1 MYLLNLTTCPATTC
15 YLQQSCITQEQP
27 ISGLCSLKI
36 SPSCCWLSSS
46 ILVSYQNTKHTVCGS
61 PARATD
67 SRGKKSSGG
76 GVHDSGG
83 CPRGR
88 LLVRVY
94 GYTVGYCCRWPAASV
109 PATPLNVR
117 NHHRLLRC
125 RTYRT
130 LCPSC
135 APPWLEL
142 YRLDWFAK

>member
-67 SRGKKSSGG
+67 SRGKKKF
-76 GVHDSGG
+76 
-83 CPRGR
+83 RGR
-88 LLVRVY
+88 GTRFWGVSKGETIGTCIRLYGRVLLPLARCLGP
-94 GYTVGYCCRWPAASV
+94 GYAPQREKSPQTPTLSYVPYSMSFLRPALA
-109 PATPLNVR
+109 
-117 NHHRLLRC
+117 
-125 RTYRT
+125 
-130 LCPSC
+130 
-135 APPWLEL
+135 
-142 YRLDWFAK
+142 